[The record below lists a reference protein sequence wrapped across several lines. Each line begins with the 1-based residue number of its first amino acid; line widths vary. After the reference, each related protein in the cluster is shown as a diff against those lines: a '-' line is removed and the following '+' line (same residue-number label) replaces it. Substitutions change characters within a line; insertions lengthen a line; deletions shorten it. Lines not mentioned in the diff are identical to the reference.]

1 VRGGQFLVNIVGLSL
16 FLPSFRPYE
25 TSWLHWGANAHPSG
39 ADAHPSRQDGERAA
53 MIRHVAAMLIG
64 LPAGF
69 LLSGCATR
77 TTVAGGEI
85 GGAVPMTGITR
96 VEASDLARAHC
107 AKYGRSSRILAI
119 RSEDGEKA
127 VFECVKPK

>member
-1 VRGGQFLVNIVGLSL
+1 MASL
-16 FLPSFRPYE
+16 TLAR
-25 TSWLHWGANAHPSG
+25 HPSQ
-39 ADAHPSRQDGERAA
+39 QDGERAT

-64 LPAGF
+64 VPASF
-69 LLSGCATR
+69 VLSGCAGPTA
-77 TTVAGGEI
+77 AGTEI

-96 VEASDLARAHC
+96 LQAADLAAAHC

-127 VFECVKPK
+127 VFECIKPK